1 MKHLAQ
7 LGCGLG
13 WLEAFSSLSS
23 SWFLLLTLHIVGLSL
38 GLKNMKRQVLRSGN
52 FLNFFIKIYIH
63 IKQLFKFAL
72 MLTFLNR
79 YCALIS
85 FTFFQYAL
93 CITAVSLF
101 FVYYTTVGF
110 DNLIKSRISKTNLF
124 MSQSDGCALNK
135 FFISINLILCILVS
149 VVAILPKVQEHQ
161 PRSGL
166 LQSSI
171 VSLYTLYLTW
181 SAMSN
186 NPGKYAVIWN
196 V

>member
-1 MKHLAQ
+1 
-7 LGCGLG
+7 
-13 WLEAFSSLSS
+13 
-23 SWFLLLTLHIVGLSL
+23 
-38 GLKNMKRQVLRSGN
+38 
-52 FLNFFIKIYIH
+52 
-63 IKQLFKFAL
+63 
-72 MLTFLNR
+72 
-79 YCALIS
+79 
-85 FTFFQYAL
+85 
-93 CITAVSLF
+93 
-101 FVYYTTVGF
+101 
-110 DNLIKSRISKTNLF
+110 

-186 NPGKYAVIWN
+186 NPGKYAVI
-196 V
+196 